1 MYISDILT
9 ERGRCAEGTT
19 DERQIRAVVSFHS
32 VAEPTHLAMASDAA
46 AAAAASHNLRRF
58 ISTISGSVAEVRG
71 LRTELESAP
80 VLADVA

>member
-46 AAAAASHNLRRF
+46 AAAASHNLRRF

>member
-1 MYISDILT
+1 
-9 ERGRCAEGTT
+9 
-19 DERQIRAVVSFHS
+19 
-32 VAEPTHLAMASDAA
+32 MASD

-80 VLADVA
+80 VLAEFA

>member
-46 AAAAASHNLRRF
+46 AAASHNLRRF